1 MIQKEQVRVIKGL
14 LDHLDNKTNVKA
26 DGMIKNPA
34 DTYTSEDRFHKEWDN
49 FFLNHPQIIGFSGD
63 LPNKGSFMTADDF
76 GVPILATRDKNG
88 EFKCFVNVCTHRGVI
103 VESQR
108 RGEKEKFSCPFH
120 GWTFNNRGSL
130 VGYPKPDHFGEID
143 KSCYGL
149 KELPCAEKHGFLF
162 VHPNENGVIN
172 TEDLLGD
179 QLIEEMESWEF
190 KDLILTQ
197 EEEYVTDMN
206 WKLAIDT
213 FGETYHFSTLHKDTL
228 FESFYGNVQMFD
240 TFKRNAR
247 LSLCKRQIEDL
258 RTTPE
263 KDWDVR
269 VGSLP
274 VYFLFP
280 NIIINVLEGG
290 IIVVKEYPL
299 ENSPHKSVSK
309 VSFYFTPEAIGYLEE
324 IKNGNEENFNPY
336 IAFGEIIRDEDYV
349 AAAASHKGLR
359 SGKIDHILFGQN
371 EPALHHYHN
380 TYREALNL
388 EPMPLIKSK

>member
-1 MIQKEQVRVIKGL
+1 MIKKEQVRVIKGL

-26 DGMIKNPA
+26 EGMIKNPA
-34 DTYTSEDRFHKEWDN
+34 DTYTSEDRFQNEWNN
-49 FFLNHPQIIGFSGD
+49 FFLEHPQIIGLSGD
-63 LPNKGSFMTADDF
+63 LPNKGSFMTTDDF
-76 GVPILATRDKNG
+76 GVPILATRDANG

-103 VESQR
+103 VESAR

-130 VGYPKPDHFGEID
+130 IGYPKPDHFGEID

-162 VHPNENGVIN
+162 VHPKENGVID
-172 TEDLLGD
+172 TQDLLGD
-179 QLIEEMESWEF
+179 
-190 KDLILTQ
+190 KDLVLTQ

-258 RTTPE
+258 RTTPI

-269 VGSLP
+269 IGSLP

-280 NIIINVLEGG
+280 NIIVNVLEGG

-309 VSFYFTPEAIGYLEE
+309 VSFYFTPEAIEY
-324 IKNGNEENFNPY
+324 INGLKQENESEENFNPY

-359 SGKIDHILFGQN
+359 SGKIDHILFGKN

-380 TYREALNL
+380 TFREALNL
-388 EPMPLIKSK
+388 EPISLIKSK